1 MLNSKMRAQ
10 YDKDVQQMIDAQNEK
25 MHTLV
30 KPVKGSHEKV
40 ERKKDSGRKRR

>member
-10 YDKDVQQMIDAQNEK
+10 YEKDIQQMIDAQNKK

-30 KPVKGSHEKV
+30 KPVKGSDEKA
-40 ERKKDSGRKRR
+40 ERKESNGRKRR